1 MDDIRLDVQEA
12 REAPTAHPQWEFE
25 VNSSRL
31 QLASIILIQSQDESG
46 DDEGKEASEESE
58 YATDDDYEDES
69 D

>member
-1 MDDIRLDVQEA
+1 MYRRPV
-12 REAPTAHPQWEFE
+12 
-25 VNSSRL
+25 RL
-31 QLASIILIQSQDESG
+31 QPLTLNGSLRWTKVIYSYIASLILIQSQDESG